1 MDNRRKI
8 VIIGSA
14 YPLRGGLAT
23 YNERLARA
31 FQQNGDEVIIETFK
45 LQYPKILFPGK
56 TQHSSDP
63 KPEDL
68 NIRVTINSINPLNWI
83 KVGLKLKKYKPDLVI
98 IKFWIPFMAPCLGTI
113 ARIIR
118 SNKLSKIISIIDN
131 IIPHEKRLGDRM
143 LANYFVKSVNG
154 FITMSKS
161 VLGDLDTF
169 DKNKPKLYCPH
180 PLYDNFGEII
190 PKNIAKEKLHL
201 DEKTNYIL
209 FFGFIRDYKGLDLL
223 LEAMAEPNLNELPV
237 KLLVAGE
244 FYTDSKPYFDIIK
257 RNNLEDKIIMLN
269 DFIPDSEVVNY
280 FCASDI
286 IVQPYKDATQSGVTQ
301 IAYHFNRP
309 MIVTNVGG
317 LTETIPDGKVG
328 YVVDCEPEKISDAI
342 IKFYKQKKEQEFV
355 KNVEIE
361 KHKYSWDRMLESI
374 NFVFEKT
381 KSS

>member
-1 MDNRRKI
+1 MENRRKI

-56 TQHSSDP
+56 TQYSSDT

-83 KVGLKLKKYKPDLVI
+83 KVGFKLKKYKPDLVI

-113 ARIIR
+113 ARITR
-118 SNKLSKIISIIDN
+118 SNKYSKIISIIDN

-190 PKNIAKEKLHL
+190 PKNIAKKKLHL

-223 LEAMAEPNLNELPV
+223 LKAMAEPSLNKLPV
-237 KLLVAGE
+237 KLIVAGE

-257 RNNLEDKIIMLN
+257 KNNLEDKVIMLN
-269 DFIPDSEVVNY
+269 NFIPDSEVVNY

-317 LTETIPDGKVG
+317 LTEIIPDGKVG
-328 YVVDCEPEKISDAI
+328 YVVDCEPKKISEAI
-342 IKFYKQKKEQEFV
+342 IKFYKKKKEQEFV

-361 KHKYSWDRMLESI
+361 KQKYSWDRMLESI